1 MTNCLLFIF
10 ENRDQLTEQD
20 KEYIKHY
27 NETKSTYTDKPLTEI
42 VQYNND
48 YIEDYIDELNT
59 PQIPIVE
66 EEQTTST
73 LLNSSGNSYF
83 DNFNIDQS
91 NIEQMLKPL
100 ISLTPPKP
108 IKPIKIKDICKC
120 QYTNVNYY
128 LDHDMFPTNEN
139 FDREELLLSVSDNLD
154 HFMKLLK
161 LEYVDNTFD
170 SKFTDEMIYNIIVM
184 NCLYG
189 TINTPNY
196 NTYSDSYHFIQLYIF
211 INMFDKE
218 IYKYIT
224 KQEYKDK
231 AIAFMNKLLNCVVTS
246 YIRNDQHTIV
256 DTNIDNLPEW
266 FDKEYYYT
274 EISRYY
280 SMLSKRFIINNKQYI
295 KEFIDKAKD
304 FMNTDI
310 YNDGK
315 YSNIKFNIYL
325 LERIINK

>member
-1 MTNCLLFIF
+1 MINLPCYIF
-10 ENRDQLTEQD
+10 ENHDQLIEQD

-27 NETKSTYTDKPLTEI
+27 NETKSTYTDKPLTKI
-42 VQYNND
+42 VYYDND

-59 PQIPIVE
+59 SQISEIE
-66 EEQTTST
+66 EEQTTQT
-73 LLNSSGNSYF
+73 FLNSNENLYF

-91 NIEQMLKPL
+91 NIEQMLK
-100 ISLTPPKP
+100 LTKF
-108 IKPIKIKDICKC
+108 KLK
-120 QYTNVNYY
+120 QSYTNVNYY

-139 FDREELLLSVSDNLD
+139 FDREELLLSVSDNLN

-161 LEYVDNTFD
+161 LEYVNNTFD

-184 NCLYG
+184 NCLYE
-189 TINTPNY
+189 TINTPNH
-196 NTYSDSYHFIQLYIF
+196 NSYSNSNHFKQLQIF

-231 AIAFMNKLLNCVVTS
+231 AINFINKLLNCVVTS

-256 DTNIDNLPEW
+256 DINIDNLPEW

-274 EISRYY
+274 EISKYY

-295 KEFIDKAKD
+295 KEFIDKVKD
-304 FMNTDI
+304 FMGTDV
-310 YNDGK
+310 YNDSK
-315 YSNIKFNIYL
+315 YSKLKFNIYL